1 MWILWRDQGIQLNTY
16 IHIYIY
22 TYIYIPISILLTF
35 LRDCDIFWFT
45 FRTPEKISN
54 STAPCPPSQQAN
66 QLMTWVKVLVWDA
79 SPHTVGIILL
89 WRGKLRDA
97 QFSGCVHNCV
107 QRPQIH
113 HSLFHGL
120 WIQVLYLHSHLNQD
134 STFSLGNPLERPI
147 PKSSGTLSCRPGP
160 HEETS
165 GQWWPGLRT
174 LKTLRDVDIWNI
186 YVHICK
192 WYDKNVKRNKVN
204 PSTFGGVV
212 SKGCHVTKGVL
223 TRIKLGF
230 PSLSRPALI
239 SSSRAVSK
247 L

>member
-1 MWILWRDQGIQLNTY
+1 MLPRTQLALFCCEGANRGMPSFLDVFTTVCNIPRFITLY
-16 IHIYIY
+16 SMVCEFKSYISIHI
-22 TYIYIPISILLTF
+22 
-35 LRDCDIFWFT
+35 
-45 FRTPEKISN
+45 
-54 STAPCPPSQQAN
+54 
-66 QLMTWVKVLVWDA
+66 
-79 SPHTVGIILL
+79 
-89 WRGKLRDA
+89 
-97 QFSGCVHNCV
+97 
-107 QRPQIH
+107 
-113 HSLFHGL
+113 
-120 WIQVLYLHSHLNQD
+120 LNQD

-212 SKGCHVTKGVL
+212 SKGCHVTKGAIHL
-223 TRIKLGF
+223 
-230 PSLSRPALI
+230 
-239 SSSRAVSK
+239 
-247 L
+247 